1 MQEIIP
7 FKQLGDFCIEDTL
20 NKTISIIKQK
30 GELYKQC
37 DIIINDS
44 LNEPLYLVI
53 PKEGIK
59 LRFDSHTQRLEMIE
73 KTINTSYEFEY
84 SYNKKLVISN
94 KNKDHIY
101 YSAPNYSYING
112 IFGMSKMP
120 QIINDNKNILLPY
133 NGISFIFTNDNK
145 EGNDISNDV
154 VDTEVL
160 LYKIIIYGEN
170 DLVESIR
177 KDNSKLKKP
186 SAIIR
191 YSGDSS
197 DITIE
202 KYKEE
207 AFTISFGESLEEILH
222 KMKNPNYVYFN
233 KNHNTNN
240 DFELINNSNA
250 NYNEDCWLNYFAYG
264 VDILIEGKSNVNKRI
279 VLHTNEPQNKKFG
292 IYERCNFII
301 ELSKNFFKKTFD
313 NPKNNNNTINA
324 FTSVTISS
332 TNKKNE
338 EDKNDSIGLIFD
350 SLSTFKIESDCFSY
364 SDEKNDN
371 TFAKKKY
378 VKTQKESN
386 ESKKRNNNKKVSFDR
401 SEDKSIGSSFN
412 ESNLSVTL
420 NTSELFNDLLIYPWT
435 NFNSILPAIP
445 QGAYTL
451 YQKHDSTINRV
462 YRYYLFDGIV
472 FQVLDN
478 GAICSVVIYK
488 K

>member
-7 FKQLGDFCIEDTL
+7 FKQLGDFTIEDTL

-37 DIIINDS
+37 DIIIGDS
-44 LNEPLYLVI
+44 PSEPLYLVI

-59 LRFDSHTQRLEMIE
+59 LRFDSHSQRLELIE
-73 KTINTSYEFEY
+73 KIINFSCEFEY
-84 SYNKKLVISN
+84 SFNKKLVISN
-94 KNKDHIY
+94 KNKDHLY
-101 YSAPNYSYING
+101 YSAPNYSYINS

-120 QIINDNKNILLPY
+120 QMINDNKNILLPY
-133 NGISFIFTNDNK
+133 NGISFIFKSENKDN
-145 EGNDISNDV
+145 NDISNGV
-154 VDTEVL
+154 VDTESL

-170 DLVESIR
+170 DIVESLR
-177 KDNSKLKKP
+177 KDNSKLHQP
-186 SAIIR
+186 SPIVRYNGESNEVSLEQFKQEAYAI
-191 YSGDSS
+191 SL
-197 DITIE
+197 
-202 KYKEE
+202 
-207 AFTISFGESLEEILH
+207 GESLEEILH

-233 KNHNTNN
+233 KSHNSNN
-240 DFELINNSNA
+240 DFECINNSNA

-264 VDILIEGKSNVNKRI
+264 VDILIEGKSNICKRI
-279 VLHTNEPQNKKFG
+279 VLHTNEPQDKKFG

-301 ELSKNFFKKTFD
+301 ELSKTFFKKTFD
-313 NPKNNNNTINA
+313 NPKNNTNNINA

-332 TNKKNE
+332 VNKKNE
-338 EDKNDSIGLIFD
+338 DEKNDSIGLIFD
-350 SLSTFKIESDCFSY
+350 SPSTFKIESDCFSY
-364 SDEKNDN
+364 TDEKNDN
-371 TFAKKKY
+371 TFSKKKY
-378 VKTQKESN
+378 VKTQKEGN
-386 ESKKRNNNKKVSFDR
+386 ESKKRNNKKVSFDR

-435 NFNSILPAIP
+435 NFNTVLPAIP